1 MNWAHAEATPY
12 YGEIMI
18 YLMLSF
24 ISLSIAYIFGSLIVA
39 SNKLKKLNIL
49 LIGGVAVNFLL
60 NMYLIPHDHALGA
73 AKATFITQTLMSIGQ
88 IVLAYQLINVKI
100 SNRLLLSIVV
110 FGLLCALI
118 FGSIYAYIPLG
129 WVYKAMISI
138 SFAMIAALIL
148 RLVDLKMLTSLITRK
163 NPT

>member
-1 MNWAHAEATPY
+1 MVLITFVGATAAITYRNEIMNWAHADATPY

-60 NMYLIPHDHALGA
+60 NMYLIPHDHALRSC
-73 AKATFITQTLMSIGQ
+73 K
-88 IVLAYQLINVKI
+88 
-100 SNRLLLSIVV
+100 SN
-110 FGLLCALI
+110 
-118 FGSIYAYIPLG
+118 IYNTNI
-129 WVYKAMISI
+129 
-138 SFAMIAALIL
+138 
-148 RLVDLKMLTSLITRK
+148 
-163 NPT
+163 